1 MAPTQAQA
9 APVENVDRRTRLTE
23 TINSLIQLRQEM
35 YVSYCQLAGV
45 STFDR
50 RMVEQNNGQSE
61 QLRSFCQLMVDYTA
75 MGHFEV
81 YQRIIDGQER
91 RVAVKEV
98 AAKVYPGI
106 ADTTNF
112 LVDFNDKYVDFQG
125 TEQELDE
132 LDTDL
137 SKLGEVIAVR
147 GDLEDQILA
156 ALAAKKEPR

>member
-1 MAPTQAQA
+1 MASTQSTA
-9 APVENVDRRTRLTE
+9 ATTESVDRRTRLTE
-23 TINSLIQLRQEM
+23 TIESLIRLRQEM
-35 YVSYCQLAGV
+35 YVSFCQLAGV

-50 RMVEQNNGQSE
+50 RLVEQPNAQTD
-61 QLRSFCQLMVDYTA
+61 QLRSFCQVMVDYTA

-81 YQRIIDGQER
+81 YQRIIDGKER
-91 RVAVKEV
+91 RVAVKEM

-112 LVDFNDKYVDFQG
+112 LVDFNDKYVDFKG
-125 TEQELDE
+125 SDDELTELDA
-132 LDTDL
+132 DL

-156 ALAAKKEPR
+156 ALAANK

>member
-1 MAPTQAQA
+1 MVSTQAQ
-9 APVENVDRRTRLTE
+9 PSSDNVANIDRRTRLTE
-23 TINSLIQLRQEM
+23 TIESLIRLRQEM
-35 YVSYCQLAGV
+35 FVSYCQLAGV

-50 RMVEQNNGQSE
+50 RMVEQPTAQAD
-61 QLRSFCQLMVDYTA
+61 QLRSFCQVMVDYTA

-81 YQRIIDGQER
+81 YQRIIDGKER

-98 AAKVYPGI
+98 AAKVYPRI

-132 LDTDL
+132 LDDDL

-156 ALAAKKEPR
+156 ALAAKK

>member
-1 MAPTQAQA
+1 MASTQSSVAS
-9 APVENVDRRTRLTE
+9 VENVDRRTRLND
-23 TINSLIQLRQEM
+23 TIESLIRLRQEM
-35 YVSYCQLAGV
+35 FVSFCQLAGV

-50 RMVEQNNGQSE
+50 RMVEQPTAQAD
-61 QLRSFCQLMVDYTA
+61 QLRSFCQVMVDYTA

-81 YQRIIDGQER
+81 YQRIIDGKER

-98 AAKVYPGI
+98 AKKVYPGI

-125 TEQELDE
+125 TEDELTE

-137 SKLGEVIAVR
+137 SKLGEAIAVR

-156 ALAAKKEPR
+156 ALSAKK

>member
-1 MAPTQAQA
+1 MASTQSSTA
-9 APVENVDRRTRLTE
+9 VTENVDRRKRLTE
-23 TINSLIQLRQEM
+23 TIDSLIRLRQEM
-35 YVSYCQLAGV
+35 FVSFCQLAGV
-45 STFDR
+45 SAFER
-50 RMVEQNNGQSE
+50 RMSE
-61 QLRSFCQLMVDYTA
+61 KNTAQTDQLRSFCQLMVDYTA

-81 YQRIIDGQER
+81 YQRIIDGKER

-112 LVDFNDKYVDFQG
+112 LVEFNDKYVDFQG
-125 TEQELDE
+125 SEDELTELDA
-132 LDTDL
+132 DL

-156 ALAAKKEPR
+156 ALAAKK

>member
-1 MAPTQAQA
+1 MASPQSSVST
-9 APVENVDRRTRLTE
+9 VENVERRTRLTE
-23 TINSLIQLRQEM
+23 TINSLIRLRQEM
-35 YVSYCQLAGV
+35 FVSFCQLAGV

-50 RMVEQNNGQSE
+50 RMVEQPTAQAD
-61 QLRSFCQLMVDYTA
+61 QLRSFCQVMVDYTA

-81 YQRIIDGQER
+81 YQRIIDGKER

-125 TEQELDE
+125 TENELSELDS
-132 LDTDL
+132 DL

-147 GDLEDQILA
+147 GDLDFFGT
-156 ALAAKKEPR
+156 KV

>member
-1 MAPTQAQA
+1 MASTQTSVATQ
-9 APVENVDRRTRLTE
+9 ENVDRRTRLSE
-23 TINSLIQLRQEM
+23 TIESLIRLRQEM
-35 YVSYCQLAGV
+35 FVSFCQLAGV

-50 RMVEQNNGQSE
+50 RMVEQPTAQAD
-61 QLRSFCQLMVDYTA
+61 QLRSFCQVMVDYTA

-81 YQRIIDGQER
+81 YQRIIDGKER

-112 LVDFNDKYVDFQG
+112 LVDFNDKYVNFKG
-125 TEQELDE
+125 SEDE
-132 LDTDL
+132 LNDLDADL

-156 ALAAKKEPR
+156 ALAAKK

>member
-1 MAPTQAQA
+1 MASPQTA
-9 APVENVDRRTRLTE
+9 AVENIDRRTRLTE

-35 YVSYCQLAGV
+35 FVSYCQLAGV

-50 RMVEQNNGQSE
+50 RMVDQPATQSD
-61 QLRSFCQLMVDYTA
+61 QLRSFCQVMVDYTA

-81 YQRIIDGQER
+81 YQRIIDGKER

-112 LVDFNDKYVDFQG
+112 LVDFNDKYVDFKG
-125 TEQELDE
+125 TDEEMDSLDS
-132 LDTDL
+132 DL

-156 ALAAKKEPR
+156 ALAAKKS

>member
-1 MAPTQAQA
+1 MASPQTAT
-9 APVENVDRRTRLTE
+9 VENIDRRTRLTE

-35 YVSYCQLAGV
+35 FVSYCQLAGV
-45 STFDR
+45 SAFDR
-50 RMVEQNNGQSE
+50 RMVEQPVAQSD
-61 QLRSFCQLMVDYTA
+61 QLRSFCQVMVDYTA

-81 YQRIIDGQER
+81 YQRIIDGKER
-91 RVAVKEV
+91 RIAVKEV

-112 LVDFNDKYVDFQG
+112 LVDFNDKYVDFKG
-125 TEQELDE
+125 TEEEMDD

-156 ALAAKKEPR
+156 ALSAKK